1 MDNIDETKTTSP
13 EKKTIESKPEAISTN
28 PLSTLKT
35 IKLDIVTINAYL
47 SIAIKCSLL
56 LLILIATITGLST
69 YKQYSHYGPDCASNT
84 ESFQYWAN
92 VQTKGKIVSIHQS
105 RIQSENG
112 TTQCYGTFEME
123 GGKYKDWKGNIT
135 ELTNGEFIGGVST
148 K

>member
-1 MDNIDETKTTSP
+1 MDNIDETKTTPP
-13 EKKTIESKPEAISTN
+13 EKKTIKSKLEAMSAN
-28 PLSTLKT
+28 SSRMLKA
-35 IKLDIVTINAYL
+35 IKFDTVTINAYL
-47 SIAIKCSLL
+47 SIAIKFSLL
-56 LLILIATITGLST
+56 LLILIAAIAGLST